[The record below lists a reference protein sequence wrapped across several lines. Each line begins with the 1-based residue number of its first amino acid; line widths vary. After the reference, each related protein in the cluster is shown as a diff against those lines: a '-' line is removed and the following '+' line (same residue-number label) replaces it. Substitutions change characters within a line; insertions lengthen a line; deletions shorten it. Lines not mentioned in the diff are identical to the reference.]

1 MPELPEVETV
11 CRGLAKSIT
20 GKTLE
25 RLELRRKSLRF
36 PFPRGMAQKCAQQRI
51 TAIRRRAKY
60 ILIDLANG
68 QTIIAHLG
76 MTGRMVIAA
85 AGEKYTPEKHDHVI
99 FHFADGGRVVFNDAR
114 RFGVLDIAPVH
125 MLEASAHFA
134 HLGPEPLEDTFTP
147 EYLAAKLATRK
158 TPVKIAIMDQEV
170 VVGVGN
176 IYAAEALFAARIDP
190 TRPAHTLGKAE
201 VKKLWAEIRTVLQK
215 AIAAGGSSI
224 RDYVQSD
231 GELGYFQHHW
241 AVYGKEGE
249 KCPRCNTRSAKT
261 APLQK
266 NAEITKITQGGRSTF
281 YCPHC
286 QK

>member
-20 GKTLE
+20 GKTLA
-25 RLELRRKSLRF
+25 RLELRRKGLRF
-36 PFPRGMAQKCAQQRI
+36 PFPRGIAQKCAQQRI

-60 ILIDLANG
+60 ILIDLANS
-68 QTIIAHLG
+68 QTLIAHLG

-85 AGEKYTPEKHDHVI
+85 AGETYTPEKHDHVI
-99 FHFADGGRVVFNDAR
+99 FHFSDGSRVVFNDAR
-114 RFGVLDIAPVH
+114 RFGVLDIAPAH
-125 MLEASAHFA
+125 MLAETAHFA
-134 HLGPEPLEDTFTP
+134 HLGPEPLEDAFTP

-190 TRPAHTLGKAE
+190 TRAAQSLRKAE
-201 VKKLWAEIRTVLQK
+201 IKQLWTEIRAVLNK
-215 AIAAGGSSI
+215 AIHAGGSSI

-231 GELGYFQHHW
+231 GELGYFQHQW
-241 AVYGKEGE
+241 AVYDKEGE
-249 KCPRCNTRSAKT
+249 KCPRCKT
-261 APLQK
+261 APRKTDPLPK
-266 NAEITKITQGGRSTF
+266 TGGIMRITQGGRSTF

>member
-11 CRGLAKSIT
+11 CRGLAKAIT
-20 GKTLE
+20 GKTLA
-25 RLELRRKSLRF
+25 RLELRRKGLRF
-36 PFPRGMAQKCAQQRI
+36 PFPRGIAQKCAQQRV

-68 QTIIAHLG
+68 QTLIAHMG

-85 AGEKYTPEKHDHVI
+85 ADEAYTPEKHDHVI
-99 FHFADGGRVVFNDAR
+99 FHFTDGSRVVFNDAR

-125 MLEASAHFA
+125 MLAASTHFA

-147 EYLAAKLATRK
+147 SYLAAKLATRK

-190 TRPAHTLGKAE
+190 TRPAHTITKAE
-201 VKKLWAEIRTVLQK
+201 VKKLWAEIRAVLQK

-249 KCPRCNTRSAKT
+249 KCPRCAKT
-261 APLQK
+261 APLQ
-266 NAEITKITQGGRSTF
+266 NSHGITKITQGGRSTF
-281 YCPHC
+281 YCPRC